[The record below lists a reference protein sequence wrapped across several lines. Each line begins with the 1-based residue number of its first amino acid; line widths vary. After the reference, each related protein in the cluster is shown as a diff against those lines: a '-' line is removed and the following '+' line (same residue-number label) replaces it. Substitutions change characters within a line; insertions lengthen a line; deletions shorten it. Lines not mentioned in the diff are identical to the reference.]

1 MFYILWEE
9 KIVVKK
15 CVCGKMCPCVVSTI
29 HTHTHTEY
37 IVYWRIASHMDAVRI
52 RVASPITVFSYDIC
66 SDLKMMLIMIDMV
79 HIWNNEGVH
88 DGQYCINRNIDDDD
102 DAEMSQP
109 EEEDNNKQESSNTHF
124 RCYHQH

>member
-1 MFYILWEE
+1 
-9 KIVVKK
+9 
-15 CVCGKMCPCVVSTI
+15 
-29 HTHTHTEY
+29 
-37 IVYWRIASHMDAVRI
+37 MDAVRI

-109 EEEDNNKQESSNTHF
+109 EEEDNNKKRIFQHTFSVLSSTLKHIPKIIYNKKKNVKNPKLL
-124 RCYHQH
+124 